1 MRAFRVGG
9 GEIVGGAL
17 LVGAGDDFASLL
29 GVDDGERGLPEW
41 VARVFPP
48 LIVGLYVAAV
58 LAASMSTIDSLLLLA
73 SSALTRNIYQQLWR
87 PDLLDRP
94 PTGLSR
100 RVTCALA
107 ATALAVALT
116 VSVTSPDRTIFWYAK
131 FGWSGIAAT
140 FCPALILA
148 LSWPRYHVRGAL
160 AYVVTGALCVP
171 IFKFA
176 VPLIPEWGPV

>member
-1 MRAFRVGG
+1 MRAFRVVG

-29 GVDDGERGLPEW
+29 GADDGERGLPEW
-41 VARVFPP
+41 AARVFPP

-73 SSALTRNIYQQLWR
+73 SSALTRDIYQQLWR

-116 VSVTSPDRTIFWYAK
+116 VSVTSPDGRS
-131 FGWSGIAAT
+131 SGTPNSAGPGSPRHSARRS
-140 FCPALILA
+140 
-148 LSWPRYHVRGAL
+148 SWPSRGHATTY
-160 AYVVTGALCVP
+160 AAHSRT
-171 IFKFA
+171 
-176 VPLIPEWGPV
+176 W